1 MDVKTE
7 GGILSW
13 STHPVNQVA
22 AAPHTKGGSP
32 LSLAPF
38 EWAMQARC
46 QGTADELFVE
56 GAQQKKARLVC
67 RGCAVRSHCLA
78 EALDN
83 RIEWGVWGGMTE
95 RERRHLLRVRAD
107 VESWA
112 SLLLGKKGPHASK

>member
-1 MDVKTE
+1 M
-7 GGILSW
+7 
-13 STHPVNQVA
+13 
-22 AAPHTKGGSP
+22 
-32 LSLAPF
+32 SLAPS
-38 EWAMQARC
+38 EWTLQARC
-46 QGTADELFVE
+46 QGSTDDLFVE

-67 RGCAVRSHCLA
+67 RGCVVRSHCLA

-112 SLLLGKKGPHASK
+112 SLLLGKKGPDAPK